1 MVVPIVS
8 YGDPFRPASNVN
20 SLGMVNYIKGLKN
33 DLAEAQTRLG
43 TGQAQPRVKDGPSYF
58 TISNKKRNQV
68 RGMGEALDNIG
79 DANDMLGVGE
89 AGLRGIDNLLGSIRD
104 LLVRASN
111 GTFPCEMHKDID
123 QEIQGLLD
131 GINTIAESTEFNGR
145 RLLTGGGTDIQTG
158 PNPDDLLNIVIG
170 DFRVT
175 GSGDTDGT
183 GYACDEVPG
192 DGGGTGDPSDTGD
205 TGGAG
210 GPGGAGGNG
219 NGNGNGGDDDD
230 GNGFGDDMGDI
241 SASTPAEAQD
251 SLAIVDDAI
260 DRLKDALN
268 DMGTTGR
275 TLDALADVLAVR
287 MAAEESEASRFGDA
301 DASVEAAA
309 INKMQLLEQ
318 LAFAQLSAMNAQ
330 PGIVLGALLGG

>member
-123 QEIQGLLD
+123 QEVQGLLD
-131 GINTIAESTEFNGR
+131 AINTIAESTEFNGR

-158 PNPDDLLNIVIG
+158 PNPDDLLNIIIG
-170 DFRVT
+170 DFRVN

-183 GYACDEVPG
+183 GYACDEAAGGG
-192 DGGGTGDPSDTGD
+192 DGDGDGDGDAGDTGD

-210 GPGGAGGNG
+210 GAGGAGGD
-219 NGNGNGGDDDD
+219 GDGDDD
-230 GNGFGDDMGDI
+230 GNGFGGDLGDI
-241 SASTPAEAQD
+241 SAKTPSDAQD